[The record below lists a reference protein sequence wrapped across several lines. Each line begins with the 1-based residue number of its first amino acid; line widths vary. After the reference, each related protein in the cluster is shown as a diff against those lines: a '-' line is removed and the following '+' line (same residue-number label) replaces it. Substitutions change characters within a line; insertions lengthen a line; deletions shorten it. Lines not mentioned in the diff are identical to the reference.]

1 MSGYDFD
8 SIVERKNTASLKWDW
23 MRNIYGRED
32 LLPMWVADTDFLSP
46 PEIIEALQKRTEHG
60 VFGYGIPPKTMFS
73 AVTNWVEKRY
83 GWKIKESW
91 LIESP
96 GVVTALAFAIQGLTE
111 EGDKVLIQTPVY
123 PPFYTMIKNNNRE
136 IVKNPLK
143 YINGRYE
150 IDFADFEEK
159 LKSGVKLFILC
170 SPHNPVGRV
179 WTEDELEKMGELC
192 KKYNVFVVSDEIHAD
207 IIFRP
212 NVHTPLASL
221 AGLEEMTVTCIAPSK
236 TFNIPG
242 LQASVMIIPN
252 AEIRKKIT
260 AAQGKIGYSGN
271 NILGRTAMEAAY
283 THGKQWLEQLIEYLK
298 GNRDRVIGFI
308 SRELPDLHVV
318 PSEGTYLLWID
329 CRKLGLSDIEL
340 KKRLVEKGKLALE
353 PGTKYGEEGTGFVRM
368 NIGCPR
374 KLLEEGLI
382 RLKNALV

>member
-340 KKRLVEKGKLALE
+340 KKRLVEQGKLALE